1 MNPNIEPR
9 NHPRLPILRRRKFK
23 NAILFLSGFLAK
35 KDMSTASR
43 RFLMAMLTFLM
54 GEMDELS

>member
-9 NHPRLPILRRRKFK
+9 NHHSISILRRRKLK
-23 NAILFLSGFLAK
+23 KAIFFLSAFLAK
-35 KDMSTASR
+35 KDKSTASR
-43 RFLMAMLTFLM
+43 RFLMIMLALLM